1 MPIWFAD
8 KTIFHHVPCICV
20 IRLINHSLIVSLAL
34 PQSVLHFHI
43 SLSKESSAK
52 STAIN
57 SDDISAIQSTM
68 CAQER
73 KSGAAHSANKAIIKT
88 SPALCWVPTL
98 VIYGFD
104 SSRGWGPI
112 SNMCR
117 VNNSGKDK
125 DISKQKLHVT
135 GWGWRMKRGSL
146 STVYFPCDI
155 ISFQKACSTRF
166 WSQPTGNLR

>member
-104 SSRGWGPI
+104 SSRSWGPI

-135 GWGWRMKRGSL
+135 GWGWQMKGGRYQPF
-146 STVYFPCDI
+146 TFHVT
-155 ISFQKACSTRF
+155 SFHFKRHAAPGF
-166 WSQPTGNLR
+166 EANQPEI